1 LAVNALASLVSE
13 RTEFRGRATIGYT
26 VNRRDSDVAFL
37 RAPQQ
42 KKPFTNSGIARNT
55 QRATL
60 AP

>member
-1 LAVNALASLVSE
+1 MSE
-13 RTEFRGRATIGYT
+13 RTKFRGRATIGYT
-26 VNRRDSDVAFL
+26 VNRRDIDVAFL